1 MSTPILDKSLAKG
14 TCIHVTPKSHGDSLE
29 KVGES
34 LYLFHRSHSYAL
46 YSLLSLVDFMW
57 HGTKKQ

>member
-1 MSTPILDKSLAKG
+1 MR
-14 TCIHVTPKSHGDSLE
+14 VTPKSHGDSLE

-34 LYLFHRSHSYAL
+34 LYLFQRSHSYAL
-46 YSLLSLVDFMW
+46 YSLLNLVDFMW